1 MANVRVYND
10 NRFEHREKFR
20 GVHIV
25 IPPGEYVEMNKEDAV
40 LFKSQFTPVIRNKGG
55 KDDPRGF
62 KMIRI
67 DYDPEI
73 PETKDVVGEKSQSLT
88 CQACGF
94 QAKTDAGLKVHLRT
108 HASQMVD
115 DEAREALEHGA

>member
-10 NRFEHREKFR
+10 NKFEHREKFR
-20 GVHIV
+20 GDIII
-25 IPPGEYVEMNKEDAV
+25 IPPGEYVEMDKEDAV
-40 LFKSQFTPVIRNKGG
+40 LFKSQFTPIIRNKGG
-55 KDDPRGF
+55 RDDPKGF

-67 DYDPEI
+67 EYNPEVI
-73 PETKDVVGEKSQSLT
+73 PVRDVVGEHTASLT

-94 QAKTDAGLKVHLRT
+94 EAKTEAGLKVHIRAS

-115 DEAREALEHGA
+115 EDARQALEI